1 MASVR
6 PRRDFEAMEE
16 RRKRAA
22 KLFAR
27 GVSQADVARELD
39 VSRQSVS
46 RWQASFRHGGAA
58 ALRGAGR
65 AGRKPRLT
73 ASDLSRLEQALRRG
87 ARANG
92 YPTELWTLP
101 RITEVIESL
110 LGVSYHPGHV
120 WRLMGQLGWSPQ
132 RPVRRAAERDD
143 DAVATWIAERWPQL
157 KKTPDGEERSSS
169 SRTSPASR

>member
-1 MASVR
+1 
-6 PRRDFEAMEE
+6 
-16 RRKRAA
+16 
-22 KLFAR
+22 
-27 GVSQADVARELD
+27 
-39 VSRQSVS
+39 
-46 RWQASFRHGGAA
+46 
-58 ALRGAGR
+58 
-65 AGRKPRLT
+65 
-73 ASDLSRLEQALRRG
+73 LSRLEQALRRG